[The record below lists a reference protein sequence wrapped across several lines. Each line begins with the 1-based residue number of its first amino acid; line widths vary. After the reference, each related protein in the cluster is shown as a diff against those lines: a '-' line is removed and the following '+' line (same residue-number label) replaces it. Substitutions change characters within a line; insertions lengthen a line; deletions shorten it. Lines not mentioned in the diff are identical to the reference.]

1 MNGKVKTVDKRDIND
16 IGRAN
21 SVAVLS
27 HCIESVIL
35 AVAYAM
41 EYVKGARTFL
51 YILIFGIVTLAPAI
65 IELVLYLKDR
75 NSKVIKHLVALGFA
89 VTYIF
94 AMFTTVNQL
103 TFVYVI
109 PMIFAITVYNDFK
122 YSFKINLGVIVVNVA
137 QVLYMLANGH
147 YSWSEDSASIEI
159 QVLVMLLTTL
169 YAMRA
174 AKTTGEINDEKMVML
189 KEQGEHTE
197 KILTDT
203 MNISEKMIADID
215 VMGDKINGLKEAIVS
230 TKESMGEVNTGSADT
245 ADAVQRQLTQ
255 TEEIQRRVSA
265 VEDGAKAISDSMVET
280 KAAVK
285 TGNDN
290 VEMLVTKV
298 DESVEYGKE
307 VAEEMEK
314 LGGTMSRMN
323 SIVDII
329 TEITTQ
335 TSLLALNAS
344 IEAARAGEAGKGFA
358 VVATEISKMAEQTQ
372 QATVNITN
380 MIGEVS
386 EAINRV
392 VGVSSEMISM
402 IEEQKEATVNAA
414 GSFTV
419 IEDNTAVIFENSQNL
434 VNIVALLADA
444 NREII
449 DSISTISAISEE
461 VAAHASDTYN
471 ISEQNE
477 TIVSEVVGLSED
489 LSRLA
494 AELTDEGK

>member
-1 MNGKVKTVDKRDIND
+1 MTEKAEKSSAGVNSD

-21 SVAVLS
+21 KVAVVA
-27 HCIESVIL
+27 HCAEALVL
-35 AVAYAM
+35 VVAYAL
-41 EYVKGARTFL
+41 EYMKGARSL
-51 YILIFGIVTLAPAI
+51 IYVILFGAVTLAPAI
-65 IELVLYLKDR
+65 IELVLFVKDR
-75 NSKVIKHLVALGFA
+75 NSKMIRYFVAFGFGI
-89 VTYIF
+89 TYIF
-94 AMFTTVNQL
+94 AMFTTVNNL

-109 PMIFAITVYNDFK
+109 PIVFAITVYNDFK
-122 YSFKINLGVIVVNVA
+122 YSFKINLGIIIINVA
-137 QVLYMLANGH
+137 QVIYLLVNGT
-147 YSWSEDSASIEI
+147 YIWSEDSASIEI
-159 QVLVMLLTTL
+159 QVLVMLIATI
-169 YAMRA
+169 YAMYA
-174 AKTTGEINDEKMVML
+174 AKTTENINKEKILMI

-197 KILTDT
+197 KILSDT
-203 MNISEKMIADID
+203 MRISEKMTADIKI
-215 VMGDKINGLKEAIVS
+215 MNSKINELNEAIVA

-245 ADAVQRQLTQ
+245 ADAVQKQLSQ
-255 TEEIQRRVSA
+255 TEEIQRRVIA
-265 VEDGAKAISDSMVET
+265 VEDGAKTISSSMIET

-285 TGNDN
+285 SGNDN
-290 VEMLVTKV
+290 VGMLVSKV
-298 DESVEYGKE
+298 DEAVEYGKE
-307 VAEEMEK
+307 VAREMEE
-314 LGGTMSRMN
+314 LGNTMSRMN

-358 VVATEISKMAEQTQ
+358 VVATEISKMADQTQ

-392 VGVSSEMISM
+392 VGVSSEMIGM
-402 IEEQKEATVNAA
+402 IEEQKEATANAA

-434 VNIVALLADA
+434 VSIVSLLADA
-444 NREII
+444 NKEIV

-477 TIVSEVVGLSED
+477 TVVSEVVGLSEE
-489 LSRLA
+489 LNRLA
-494 AELTDEGK
+494 AELSND